1 MVFHKQNHHC
11 VSAVAELAAGI
22 GAGVAFN
29 PLRPLGRATPI
40 MMLTPE
46 EHQRLVTEVVGLRAK
61 YPGMRIDTPWDYLAG
76 PPGPPICTPFK
87 RLGCGQSSL
96 SVTPEGQCYACGQL
110 STDPRLS
117 VGNVRSSDLAEIWSR
132 SRAACLMVNA
142 ALPRECRACPYLDRS
157 ECFGGCA
164 ATALAVRGALDAGDP
179 YCFVKLAAGGLR

>member
-1 MVFHKQNHHC
+1 
-11 VSAVAELAAGI
+11 
-22 GAGVAFN
+22 
-29 PLRPLGRATPI
+29 

-46 EHQRLVTEVVGLRAK
+46 EHQRLVARVVRLRAK
-61 YPGMRIDTPWDYLAG
+61 HPGMRIDTPWDYLAG
-76 PPGPPICTPFK
+76 PPGPPTCTPFK

-110 STDPRLS
+110 STDPRFS

-132 SRAACLMVNA
+132 SRAVCHVVNT
-142 ALPRECRACPYLDRS
+142 ALPRECRSCPYWNRS

-164 ATALAVRGALDAGDP
+164 ATSLAVRGALDAGDP